1 MGRSG
6 EVTHQGKFLYIG
18 PGAIVASDGRTYRI
32 DKVLNRHTVLGQD
45 VATNEWTHLKAVQL
59 QAVPSG
65 EPVPPVPDL
74 IEHKALYD
82 IAQKRFAAIK
92 PLLDAP
98 VCRTAEV
105 EEAAKRSGVGRATIY
120 DWIRRY
126 EDSPQL
132 SSLIPRTRGV
142 GKGGRKLDPRLEA
155 VIEAAI
161 LSTHRTKQAHRAS
174 KTCLTVR
181 AMCKT
186 AGLVPPHDNTVR
198 ARIAALPRARTLRER
213 GRREEARNRLEPIRG
228 HFPGADW
235 PMSVIQMDHTLGD
248 VELVD
253 DEKRLPLGR
262 PWITV
267 ALDVCTRSLVGFYV
281 SMERPNASISGNC
294 VAMAMLPKA
303 DYLKGLGVD
312 ADWNAWGEIGVLH
325 MDNAKEFRGEVLR
338 RACKEYGIDL
348 QLRPVKTP
356 HYGGHIE
363 RLMGTMAGELRNIA
377 GATFSN
383 PAERKGYD
391 SARESSMTF
400 SEFESYIVTW
410 FVKKY
415 NNTIH
420 SALGMTPNAA
430 WELKAA
436 AQLKGNPSGL
446 VQVPAKDP
454 ERLRLDFM
462 QFSHRTVG
470 RHGVRMDN
478 MTFWDDVLKLRIDEP
493 DPKHKKAKRKFLVR
507 QDPRDI
513 TRIWFLDPDTD
524 LYKCIPTRDLSRP
537 AVSLWEWRAVQRH
550 QRELGEKMFDEEKMF
565 ATLEELRKKQ
575 EVSIAKTKAAR
586 RSHQR
591 TKAAEKHG
599 AAARA
604 KQATL
609 PMPKSTGEQGA
620 VTTARPAVAT
630 VVPPTAT
637 FEPYDDI
644 EF

>member
-1 MGRSG
+1 MTR
-6 EVTHQGKFLYIG
+6 QGKFLYIG

-32 DKVLNRHTVLGQD
+32 DKVLNHHTVLGQD
-45 VATNEWTHLKAVQL
+45 TATSEWTHLKTMRL
-59 QAVPSG
+59 QAAPPG

-74 IEHKALYD
+74 IEHQASYE
-82 IAQKRFAAIK
+82 IAQTRFAAIK

-98 VCRTAEV
+98 MCRTAEV
-105 EEAAKRSGVGRATIY
+105 EAAAKRNGVSRATIY

-132 SSLIPRTRGV
+132 SSLIPRVRGV
-142 GKGGRKLDPRLEA
+142 GKGGKKLDPRLEA
-155 VIEAAI
+155 VVEAAI

-174 KTCLTVR
+174 KTCLAVR
-181 AMCKT
+181 AMCKA

-262 PWITV
+262 PWITL
-267 ALDVCTRSLVGFYV
+267 ALDVCTRSLVGIYV

-303 DYLKGLGVD
+303 DYLKNLDVD
-312 ADWNAWGEIGVLH
+312 ADWNAWGKIGVLH
-325 MDNAKEFRGEVLR
+325 MDNAREFRGEVLR
-338 RACKEYGIDL
+338 RACAEYGIDL
-348 QLRPVKTP
+348 QLRPVKAP

-363 RLMGTMAGELRNIA
+363 RLMGTMAGELRNLA

-383 PAERKGYD
+383 PAERRGYD

-400 SEFESYIVTW
+400 SDFENYIVTW

-436 AQLKGNPSGL
+436 ARSKGNPSGL
-446 VQVPAKDP
+446 VQMPPKDA
-454 ERLRLDFM
+454 ERLRIDFM
-462 QFSHRTVG
+462 QFDHRTVG
-470 RHGVRMDN
+470 RHGVRMN
-478 MTFWDDVLKLRIDEP
+478 NITFWDDVLKLRIDEP

-537 AVSLWEWRAVQRH
+537 AVSLWEWNAVQRH
-550 QRELGEKMFDEEKMF
+550 LRALGEKTFDEGKVF
-565 ATLEELRKKQ
+565 ATLDELRKKQ

-586 RSHQR
+586 RDHQR
-591 TKAAEKHG
+591 TKAAEKYG

-604 KQATL
+604 KQAT
-609 PMPKSTGEQGA
+609 PAMHESRGEQGA
-620 VTTARPAVAT
+620 ATTAKPT
-630 VVPPTAT
+630 VVPAIPSTAT
-637 FEPYDDI
+637 FEPYENI